1 MASKSATDVKRILAL
16 AVGLLI
22 VKVTVEVMLGY
33 TNYFP
38 PDFSSD
44 FLRGRADYFFG
55 PYQWAFYAH
64 IVSGPPALFLG
75 LLLLGDQFRNRFPKW
90 HRNLGRLH
98 TLNVLCVLLPSG
110 LCMAPYSV
118 PGRSSA
124 ISFVVLSVL
133 TGLFIAHG
141 WRAAVRRQFAVHRR
155 WMCRSFVLLCS
166 AVVLRLLGGAGVTM
180 SIHAS
185 EFYIATSWA
194 SWLLPWAIFELWNM
208 RSKFRFGRLVREE

>member
-1 MASKSATDVKRILAL
+1 MASTSATDVKRILAL

-33 TNYFP
+33 VNYFP

-44 FLRGRADYFFG
+44 FLRGRSDYFFG

-64 IVSGPPALFLG
+64 IASGPPALFLG

-90 HRNLGRLH
+90 HRLLGRFH
-98 TLNVLCVLLPSG
+98 TLNALCVLLPSG
-110 LCMAPYSV
+110 LWIAPYSV
-118 PGRSSA
+118 PGRSAA

-133 TGLFIAHG
+133 TGLFIALG
-141 WRAAVRRQFAVHRR
+141 WRAAVRRHFAVHRR
-155 WMCRSFVLLCS
+155 WMWRSFVLLCS

-180 SIHAS
+180 SIDAP
-185 EFYIATSWA
+185 EFYIATSWV
-194 SWLLPWAIFELWNM
+194 SWLLPWAVLELWNM
-208 RSKFRFGRLVREE
+208 WSRFRFGRPAREE